1 MDYQYNAF
9 ISYRHCEV
17 DQFVAGNLHKKLE
30 KFKLP
35 KASKTML
42 PAGSKGKIERVFRD
56 EEELPLATDLSKPI
70 EKALTNSD
78 FLIVICTPRLA
89 ASRWCQKEIET
100 FMGMHGRSHILL
112 VLAEGEPEES
122 FPELMTYEEVETLDD
137 NGNKVIE
144 RRSIEPLA
152 ADVRGANNKQRLK
165 AMDIAVIKLAAAMFG
180 LNYDDVKLRHREQKL
195 KRRIRIW
202 SSIAA
207 AVAFFACVCLF
218 LLAKIN
224 SQNIE
229 LQDKYASSQA
239 MAAEELLGAGR
250 REDALYATISV
261 LPKHGDYNAEAYRVL
276 NEAMK
281 LYSTGESLI
290 PTKIYKVDT
299 AVSQYCVSKDG
310 SYVAILAG
318 GEISVFD
325 STNGELICTVKCD
338 GIYSG
343 LSLFAFDGNKG
354 LIYCNV
360 GEMRYFDL
368 KSGEDTLIEKS
379 AGAAIRGQESDIVV
393 VLTYDRLYGY
403 RNGECIW
410 TEDISNIGEDIL
422 RMWNSDFGYSADNSV
437 LTIAANNSG
446 GQTYFLSF
454 ETETGKILASFEDS
468 FSAEVRVT
476 SDTFMIYA
484 ITNIRSQGVSYL
496 YLLNARTGENY
507 GSVWIP
513 VSEVCDVDMIDENLF
528 IRAKNNTVLLDI
540 YDFSQTGIAEG
551 CNIPVDSFTDDGE
564 PYVVDARG
572 HIYFLRG
579 EAQYGWDISFDKFD
593 ILPGESVV
601 GARFAEGK
609 YFYQFS
615 NSDYIAL
622 YEENPD
628 SMAKRITIEEVFKDK
643 RFSEAKNASS
653 EIDMIKDVQKQNV
666 RYAVLSDDESK
677 ILLAM
682 SDRSIR
688 IYDKKRYKLLKV
700 LYDMTNVPITSF
712 VYLKE
717 EKIYIVTAGHYSY
730 ILDDDLNYIAETNTI
745 VGYKEG
751 NFYINDNERYYE
763 VPYVSYS
770 STLNLGKEIIGDYE
784 PEDRV
789 VKKYNMTE

>member
-1 MDYQYNAF
+1 MDYKYNAF

-17 DQFVAGNLHKKLE
+17 DQFVATNLHKKLE

-35 KASKTML
+35 KASKAML
-42 PAGSKGKIERVFRD
+42 PTGVNGKIERVFRD
-56 EEELPLATDLSKPI
+56 EEELPLATNLSDPI

-100 FMGMHGRSHILL
+100 FMGMHGRDHILL
-112 VLAEGEPEES
+112 VLAEGEPDES
-122 FPELMTYEEVETLDD
+122 FPELMTYEEVETVDA

-144 RRSIEPLA
+144 RRTLEPLA

-207 AVAFFACVCLF
+207 AVAVFACVCLI

-239 MAAEELLGAGR
+239 MASEELLGAGR
-250 REDALYATISV
+250 REDALYATTSV
-261 LPKHGDYNAEAYRVL
+261 LPKHGDYNAEAYKAL
-276 NEAMK
+276 IKAIGP
-281 LYSTGESLI
+281 YSTGESLI
-290 PTKIYKVDT
+290 PTKIFKVDSE
-299 AVSQYCVSKDG
+299 VSQYCISEDG

-318 GEISVFD
+318 EEISVFD
-325 STNGELICTVKCD
+325 SSNEELISTLKCD

-343 LSLFAFDGNKG
+343 MSLFAFDGNKG
-354 LIYCNV
+354 LIYCGV

-368 KSGEDTLIEKS
+368 NTGEDTLIEKS
-379 AGAAIRGQESDIVV
+379 EGVAIRGQESDIVI
-393 VLTYDRLYGY
+393 VLTYDNLYGY

-410 TEDISNIGEDIL
+410 TEDVSDVGEDIL
-422 RMWNSDFGYSADNSV
+422 YMWSSDYGYSADNSV
-437 LTIAANNSG
+437 MTIAANNSA

-476 SDTFMIYA
+476 SDTFLIYA

-496 YLLNARTGENY
+496 YLLDARTGENY
-507 GSVWIP
+507 GSVYIP
-513 VSEVCDVDMIDENLF
+513 VSEVCDVGMIDENLF
-528 IRAKNNTVLLDI
+528 IRAQNGAVLLDI
-540 YDFSQTGIAEG
+540 YDFSQAGIAEG
-551 CNIPVDSFTDDGE
+551 CRIPVDSFTDDGE
-564 PYVVDARG
+564 PYVIDAQG
-572 HIYFLRG
+572 HIYSLRG
-579 EAQYGWDISFDKFD
+579 EAQYGWDISLDKFD
-593 ILPGESVV
+593 ILPEESVV
-601 GARFAEGK
+601 GARFADGK

-622 YEENPD
+622 YEENPN
-628 SMAKRITIEEVFKDK
+628 SMAKRITVEKAIKNK
-643 RFSEAKNASS
+643 RFSEAKDAFS
-653 EIDMIKDVQKQNV
+653 EIETIKDVQKQNV

-677 ILLAM
+677 ILLEM
-682 SDRSIR
+682 PDRSIR
-688 IYDKKRYKLLKV
+688 IYDKKRHKLLNV

-712 VYLKE
+712 VHLKE
-717 EKIYIVTAGHYSY
+717 EKIYIVTAGYYSY
-730 ILDDDLNYIAETNTI
+730 ILDEDLNYIAETNTI
-745 VGYKEG
+745 VGYEDG
-751 NFYINDNERYYE
+751 NMYIDDNERYYV
-763 VPYVSYS
+763 VPYISYS
-770 STLNLGKEIIGDYE
+770 AMLKLGKGILGDYE

-789 VKKYNMTE
+789 VEKYNMTK